1 MRYARVVNLEYKSA
15 EDVDVFYRKWANW
28 APDNMPEAAS
38 RTNIRTIETSTLL
51 MAIYK
56 SEELAENAREMA
68 NKFFEL
74 QAEHLHEVIEFH
86 GAVMD

>member
-28 APDNMPEAAS
+28 APDNMPEATS
-38 RTNIRTIETSTLL
+38 RTNIRTSETSTLL

-56 SEELAENAREMA
+56 SEKLAENAREMA
-68 NKFFEL
+68 NKFFKL
-74 QAEHLHEVIEFH
+74 QAEHLHEVIKFH

>member
-1 MRYARVVNLEYKSA
+1 MKYARVVNLEYKSA
-15 EDVDVFYRKWANW
+15 EDVEVFYQKWSNW

-38 RTNIRTIETSTLL
+38 RTNIRTSETSTLL

-56 SEELAENAREMA
+56 SEEVAENAREMA